1 MDIRLSYKLN
11 LHKKI
16 AIPSILAVIIIFAAT
31 YFLVVVRD
39 NRLIL
44 DSAYR
49 QARTAFRMIVITR
62 QWAAEKQ
69 REMKPAPE
77 IAAKELSIYAK
88 QLSDIR
94 FHVTSDRPINPNYA
108 PDKFEEAAMK
118 QFRKGKKEIYRVID
132 TKNGEI
138 YQYMAPLYISKT
150 CMRCHIYRNYHIGD
164 FIGGISIT
172 IPLAAIYSSI
182 SRNRKIL
189 LGLIAIMG
197 LLFLLLIKL
206 LITRLVLIPIS
217 KLDSAAS
224 KISHGNYNVD
234 IKIHSSDELGALAKT
249 FNNMSKKIAFSQTE
263 LQNKIKDSTKELKM
277 TNEKLNKLAARKSE
291 LYSALAHDIRT
302 PLAVITLGS
311 ENIKAKCCDKT
322 EDMEIIQAIKRNAQR
337 LKALFDNLLE
347 IEKIESTV
355 FKIYLRK
362 QNINSILQEVVT
374 ELTPFAKYSRI
385 SLIFGYNE
393 KLEAI
398 VDKDKLSVCFRNI
411 ITNAI
416 KFSPFDTQVKIN
428 CYEIDRRVVI
438 EVDDHGIGIAS
449 NEMDKIFNK
458 FYRTER
464 GRQKHLYGTGLG
476 LAITKKFIDAM
487 GGKIYVTSKPNI
499 GTQIKIV
506 LRNK

>member
-1 MDIRLSYKLN
+1 MDIKLSYKLN

-31 YFLVVVRD
+31 YFLVEVRE

-49 QARTAFRMIVITR
+49 QARTAFRMIVVTR

-69 REMKPAPE
+69 GEMKPEPE
-77 IAAKELSIYAK
+77 ISAKELSIYAK

-94 FHVTSDRPINPNYA
+94 FHITSDHPINPGYA
-108 PDKFEEAAMK
+108 PDKFEKTAMK
-118 QFRKGKKEIYRVID
+118 QFGKGKKEIYRVVD

-138 YQYMAPLYISKT
+138 YQYMAPLYISKA

-164 FIGGISIT
+164 FIGGISVS
-172 IPLAAIYSSI
+172 IPLAPIYSSI
-182 SRNRKIL
+182 SRNKKIL
-189 LGLIAIMG
+189 LGFIAVMG

-224 KISHGNYNVD
+224 KILHGNYNVD

-263 LQNKIKDSTKELKM
+263 LQNKVKDSTKELKM

-311 ENIKAKCCDKT
+311 ENIKAKCDKT
-322 EDMEIIQAIKRNAQR
+322 EDIEIIQAIKRNAQR

-355 FKIYLRK
+355 FKIYLQK
-362 QNINSILQEVVT
+362 EDINSILQEVVA
-374 ELTPFAKYSRI
+374 ELTPFAKHSRI
-385 SLIFGYNE
+385 SLIFDYND

-416 KFSPFDTQVKIN
+416 KFSPFDTQVTIN

-438 EVDDHGIGIAS
+438 EIGDHGIGIAS
-449 NEMDKIFNK
+449 DEMDKIFNK